1 MVIKTITLCGSTR
14 FKELFDEWNMKL
26 TLQGYAVFSC
36 GYWSQQKGDTGKNL
50 PEIDA
55 PTKLMLDL
63 IHKEKIRR
71 SDAVFILNKD
81 GYIGKSTQS
90 ELDYAIKLGKEIRY
104 LEDAQGRVSKSHDTP
119 L

>member
-14 FKELFDEWNMKL
+14 FKDLFDEWNMKL

-36 GYWSQQKGDTGKNL
+36 GCWFQQKGDTCKNL
-50 PEIDA
+50 PEIDE
-55 PTKLMLDL
+55 PTKLMLDS

-71 SDAVFILNKD
+71 LDAVFILNKG

-90 ELDYAIKLGKEIRY
+90 ELDYAIKLGKEVMY
-104 LEDAQGRVSKSHDTP
+104 LEDAHESIASV
-119 L
+119 